1 MRDYS
6 VFFLIFRN
14 YVLLTA
20 QVRKIVCVC
29 VVVCV
34 PGVGEP
40 VILWKVF
47 SKCALSFNVSC
58 GKTDIVYFETL
69 TIFFSSGK
77 PLPHFPFQIIPTQT
91 LMLGSYSGSLI
102 VS

>member
-1 MRDYS
+1 M
-6 VFFLIFRN
+6 
-14 YVLLTA
+14 
-20 QVRKIVCVC
+20 C
-29 VVVCV
+29 VVVRV

-40 VILWKVF
+40 LILWKVF